1 MNTPMS
7 RQGESGMPAQEQEA
21 KRFDV
26 VVVGC
31 GVAGLSAAV
40 AAAEGGARVAV
51 LERSTYEE
59 RGGNTRYTE
68 AYLRMK
74 SEVELSHDF
83 ESLLLDNSGYYIDP
97 ELAASTVLDYG
108 NWSPIVRALPFT
120 DPELISFF
128 IDAVPPAVAW
138 LKAHGIT
145 FGEAG
150 FYGLTPRPSPRIA
163 INGGGLQLV
172 ETMTACAEK
181 LGVTF
186 LYETTAREL
195 VQSDDGRVCGLV
207 AKGKDRAAFRLDC
220 DAVIL
225 ACGGFQGNAEMVVRY
240 VGPKGRYLR
249 PVARGGYYNKGEG
262 IEMALRAGAAG
273 SGDFAEYH
281 GQPIDPRSSANEALV
296 MVYPYGILVNRQGQ
310 RFINEAPGTI
320 DAHYEETIRTIADQ
334 KKGIAFCIL
343 DDKINRIPNWQRCVR
358 TDQPPETQPDLR
370 ALGARLGFDGEAAE
384 RTVEAYNRACR
395 EGTFDPTRLDGLA
408 TVGLAPPKSNYAVP
422 LDTPPFHA
430 YPIISA
436 NTFTLGGLKVNASA
450 QVVDRDGCVMP
461 GLYAA
466 GETMGFYYGR
476 YAGATSVLRGAVF
489 GRRAGEHAAS
499 GADRTNH

>member
-1 MNTPMS
+1 MTS
-7 RQGESGMPAQEQEA
+7 QEQ
-21 KRFDV
+21 RFDV

-40 AAAEGGARVAV
+40 AAAEGGAKVAL
-51 LERSTYEE
+51 LERTTYDE

-74 SEVELSHDF
+74 SETELSHDF
-83 ESLLLDNSGYYIDP
+83 ESLLLDNSGYYIEP
-97 ELAASTVLDYG
+97 ELAASTVLDYE
-108 NWSPIVRALPFT
+108 NWSPTVRAMAFT
-120 DPELISFF
+120 DPELISSF
-128 IDAVPPAVAW
+128 IDAVPDAVRW
-138 LKAHGIT
+138 LKDHGIT
-145 FGEAG
+145 YGEAG

-181 LGVTF
+181 LGVRF
-186 LYETTAREL
+186 FYETTAREL
-195 VQSDDGRVCGLV
+195 VQDGEGRVRGLV
-207 AKGKDRAAFRLDC
+207 AKQKGGAPMAFQTGS
-220 DAVIL
+220 VIL
-225 ACGGFQGNAEMVVRY
+225 ACGGFQGNPELVVRY
-240 VGPKGRYLR
+240 LGPKGRYLR

-262 IEMALRAGAAG
+262 IEMALRIGAAG
-273 SGDFAEYH
+273 SGDYAEYH
-281 GQPIDPRSSANEALV
+281 GQPVDPRSSASEALV
-296 MVYPYGILVNRQGQ
+296 MVYPYGVLVNREGR

-334 KKGIAFCIL
+334 KKGIAFAIL
-343 DDKINRIPNWQRCVR
+343 DDKINRIENWKRTVR
-358 TDQPPETQPDLR
+358 TDQPPETAPDIR
-370 ALGARLGFDGEAAE
+370 TLGRKLGFDGEMAE
-384 RTVEAYNRACR
+384 RTIQAYNAACR
-395 EGTFDPTRLDGLA
+395 EGKFDPFTLDGLS
-408 TVGLAPPKSNYAVP
+408 TTGLQPPKSNYAQP
-422 LDTPPFHA
+422 IDTAPFHA

-450 QVVDRDGCVMP
+450 QVVDRDGDLID

-489 GRRAGEHAAS
+489 GRKAGEHSAARAAAHPS
-499 GADRTNH
+499 R

>member
-1 MNTPMS
+1 MS
-7 RQGESGMPAQEQEA
+7 TQETKSFE
-21 KRFDV
+21 V

-40 AAAEGGARVAV
+40 AAAEAGAKVAL

-74 SEVELSHDF
+74 SETELSHDF
-83 ESLLLDNSGYYIDP
+83 ESLLLDNSGYYIEP
-97 ELAASTVLDYG
+97 ELAASTVLDYE

-120 DPELISFF
+120 DPELISSF
-128 IDAVPPAVAW
+128 IEAVPQSVAW
-138 LKAHGIT
+138 LKEHGIT

-163 INGGGLQLV
+163 VNGGGLQLV
-172 ETMTACAEK
+172 ETLTACAEK
-181 LGVTF
+181 LGVRF
-186 LYETTAREL
+186 FYEITAREL
-195 VQSDDGRVCGLV
+195 VQSPAGKVVGLL
-207 AKGKDRAAFRLDC
+207 AKDKGNAPVRFEC
-220 DAVIL
+220 DSVIL
-225 ACGGFQGNAEMVVRY
+225 ACGGFQGNYEMVIRY
-240 VGPKGRYLR
+240 IGPKGRYLR

-262 IEMALRAGAAG
+262 IEMALRVGAAG

-281 GQPIDPRSSANEALV
+281 GQPVDPRSSASEALV
-296 MVYPYGILVNRQGQ
+296 MVYPYGVLVNNEGK

-320 DAHYEETIRTIADQ
+320 DAHYEATVRTIADQ
-334 KKGIAFCIL
+334 KKGIAFAIL
-343 DDKINRIPNWQRCVR
+343 DDKINRIPNWRRCVR
-358 TDQPPETQPDLR
+358 SDQPPETQPSIS
-370 ALGARLGFDGEAAE
+370 ALGQKLGFDGEAAE
-384 RTVEAYNRACR
+384 RTIEEYNRCCR
-395 EGTFDPTRLDGLA
+395 EGTFDATKLDGLA
-408 TVGLAPPKSNYAVP
+408 TSGLTPPKSNYAVP
-422 LDTPPFHA
+422 IDTGPFHA

-450 QVVDRDGCVMP
+450 QVVNRDGDVLP

-489 GRRAGEHAAS
+489 GRRAGEHAATHA
-499 GADRTNH
+499 GDRNQR

>member
-1 MNTPMS
+1 MTT
-7 RQGESGMPAQEQEA
+7 QETLG
-21 KRFDV
+21 FDI

-40 AAAEGGARVAV
+40 AAAQAGAKVAV
-51 LERSTYEE
+51 LERTTYEE

-83 ESLLLDNSGYYIDP
+83 ESLLLDNSGYYIEP
-97 ELAASTVLDYG
+97 ELAASTVLDYE
-108 NWSPIVRALPFT
+108 NWSPIVRALAFT
-120 DPELISFF
+120 DPELISSF
-128 IDAVPPAVAW
+128 IDSVPAAVAW
-138 LKAHGIT
+138 LKEQGVT

-163 INGGGLQLV
+163 VNGGGLQLV
-172 ETMTACAEK
+172 ETMTARAEK

-186 LYETTAREL
+186 FYEVTARDL
-195 VQSDDGRVCGLV
+195 VRSEQGKVCGLI
-207 AKGKDRAAFRLDC
+207 AKRKDNSPLRFDC
-220 DAVIL
+220 DSVIL
-225 ACGGFQGNAEMVVRY
+225 ACGGFQGNYEMVIRY
-240 VGPKGRYLR
+240 IGPKGRYLR

-262 IEMALRAGAAG
+262 IEMALRAGAAP
-273 SGDFAEYH
+273 SGDYAEYH
-281 GQPIDPRSSANEALV
+281 GQPVDPRSSASEALV
-296 MVYPYGILVNRQGQ
+296 MVYPYGVLINREGK

-320 DAHYEETIRTIADQ
+320 DAHYEETVRTIADQ

-343 DDKINRIPNWQRCVR
+343 DDKINRIQNWRRCVR
-358 TDQPPETQPDLR
+358 SDQPPETQPDVR
-370 ALGARLGFDGEAAE
+370 SLGRKLGFDGEAAE
-384 RTVEAYNRACR
+384 RTIEEYNRACR
-395 EGTFDPTRLDGLA
+395 EGKFDPTTLDGLA

-436 NTFTLGGLKVNASA
+436 NTFTLGGVKVNVNA
-450 QVVDRDGCVMP
+450 QVVDRDGEILP

-489 GRRAGEHAAS
+489 GRRAGEHASAKAT
-499 GADRTNH
+499 GRNPR

>member
-1 MNTPMS
+1 MTIQET
-7 RQGESGMPAQEQEA
+7 QG
-21 KRFDV
+21 FDI

-40 AAAEGGARVAV
+40 AAAEAGAKVAV
-51 LERSTYEE
+51 LERTTYEE

-83 ESLLLDNSGYYIDP
+83 ESLLLDNSGYYIEP
-97 ELAASTVLDYG
+97 ELAASTVLDYE
-108 NWSPIVRALPFT
+108 NWSPIVRALAFT
-120 DPELISFF
+120 DPELISSF
-128 IDAVPPAVAW
+128 IDAVPAAVAW
-138 LKAHGIT
+138 LKGHGVT

-163 INGGGLQLV
+163 VNGGGLQLV
-172 ETMTACAEK
+172 ETMTARAEK

-186 LYETTAREL
+186 FYEVTARDL
-195 VQSDDGRVCGLV
+195 VRSEQGKVCGLI
-207 AKGKDRAAFRLDC
+207 AKRKDNSPLRFDC
-220 DAVIL
+220 DSVIL
-225 ACGGFQGNAEMVVRY
+225 ACGGFQGNYEMVIRY
-240 VGPKGRYLR
+240 IGPKGRYLR

-262 IEMALRAGAAG
+262 IEMALRAGAAP
-273 SGDFAEYH
+273 SGDYAEYH
-281 GQPIDPRSSANEALV
+281 GQPVDPRSSASEALV
-296 MVYPYGILVNRQGQ
+296 MVYPYGVLINREGK

-320 DAHYEETIRTIADQ
+320 DAHYEETVRTIADQ

-343 DDKINRIPNWQRCVR
+343 DDKINRIPNWRRCVR
-358 TDQPPETQPDLR
+358 SDQPPETQPDVR
-370 ALGARLGFDGEAAE
+370 ALGRKLGFDGEAAE
-384 RTVEAYNRACR
+384 RTIEEYNRACR
-395 EGTFDPTRLDGLA
+395 EGKFDPTTLDGLA
-408 TVGLAPPKSNYAVP
+408 TVGLAPPKSNYAQP

-436 NTFTLGGLKVNASA
+436 NTFTLGGVKVNVNA
-450 QVVDRDGCVMP
+450 QVVDRDGEILP

-489 GRRAGEHAAS
+489 GRRAGEHACAQAT
-499 GADRTNH
+499 GRGHR

>member
-1 MNTPMS
+1 MNRKEDGTMI
-7 RQGESGMPAQEQEA
+7 QETM
-21 KRFDV
+21 RFDI

-40 AAAEGGARVAV
+40 AAAEAGAKVAV
-51 LERSTYEE
+51 LERATYDE

-83 ESLLLDNSGYYIDP
+83 ESLLLDNSGYYIEP
-97 ELAASTVLDYG
+97 ELAATTVLDYE
-108 NWSPIVRALPFT
+108 NWPPMVRALAFT
-120 DPELISFF
+120 DPELISSF
-128 IDAVPPAVAW
+128 IDAVPDAVAW
-138 LKAHGIT
+138 LKMHGIT

-163 INGGGLQLV
+163 VNGGGLQLV

-181 LGVTF
+181 LGVRF
-186 LYETTAREL
+186 FYELTARDL
-195 VQSDDGRVCGLV
+195 VQSADGKVCGLV
-207 AKGKDRAAFRLDC
+207 AKRRDGAQLQFAC

-225 ACGGFQGNAEMVVRY
+225 ACGGFQGNPEMVIRY
-240 VGPKGRYLR
+240 IGPKGRYLR

-262 IEMALRAGAAG
+262 IEMALRIGAAG

-281 GQPIDPRSSANEALV
+281 GQPVDPRSSASEALV
-296 MVYPYGILVNRQGQ
+296 MVYPYGILINREGR

-320 DAHYEETIRTIADQ
+320 DAHYEETVRTIADQ

-343 DDKINRIPNWQRCVR
+343 DDKIHRIPNWRRCVR
-358 TDQPPETQPDLR
+358 SDQAPETHPDLR
-370 ALGARLGFDGEAAE
+370 SLGRKLGFDGDAAE
-384 RTVEAYNRACR
+384 RTVQEFNRACR
-395 EGTFDPTRLDGLA
+395 EGRFDPTTLDGLA
-408 TVGLAPPKSNYAVP
+408 TSGLMPPKSNYAVP

-436 NTFTLGGLKVNASA
+436 NTFTLGGLKVNAAA
-450 QVVDRDGCVMP
+450 QVVDRDGNLMP

-489 GRRAGEHAAS
+489 GRRAGEHAATT
-499 GADRTNH
+499 AVTRHRV

>member
-1 MNTPMS
+1 MS
-7 RQGESGMPAQEQEA
+7 SKHVTSLTQETVQT
-21 KRFDV
+21 DI

-40 AAAEGGARVAV
+40 AAAQAGAKVAV

-74 SEVELSHDF
+74 SETELSHDF
-83 ESLLLDNSGYYIDP
+83 ESLLLDNSGYYIEP
-97 ELAASTVLDYG
+97 ELAASTVLDYE
-108 NWSPIVRALPFT
+108 NWPPVVRALPFT
-120 DPELISFF
+120 DPDLIAGFA
-128 IDAVPPAVAW
+128 DAVPGAIAW
-138 LKAHGIT
+138 LKSHGIS

-172 ETMTACAEK
+172 ETMTARAEQ
-181 LGVTF
+181 LGVQF
-186 LYETTAREL
+186 FYETTARDL
-195 VQSDDGRVCGLV
+195 IQTDDGKVCGLV
-207 AKGKDRAAFRLDC
+207 AKRRGSLPVRFEC
-220 DAVIL
+220 GSVIL
-225 ACGGFQGNAEMVVRY
+225 ACGGFQGNYEMVIRY
-240 VGPKGRYLR
+240 IGPKGRYLR

-262 IEMALRAGAAG
+262 IEMALRVGAAG

-281 GQPIDPRSSANEALV
+281 GQPVDPRSSANEALV
-296 MVYPYGILVNRQGQ
+296 MVYPYGVLINRAGQ
-310 RFINEAPGTI
+310 RFVDEAPGTI
-320 DAHYEETIRTIADQ
+320 DAHYEATVRTIADQ
-334 KKGIAFCIL
+334 NKGIAFAIL
-343 DDKINRIPNWQRCVR
+343 DDKINRIPNWRRCVR
-358 TDQPPETQPDLR
+358 TDQPPETAPDVR
-370 ALGARLGFDGEAAE
+370 ALGQKLGFDGEAAA
-384 RTVEAYNRACR
+384 RTIESFNRACG
-395 EGTFDPTRLDGLA
+395 EGRFDPTTLDGLS
-408 TVGLAPPKSNYAVP
+408 TNGLTPRKSNYAVA

-436 NTFTLGGLKVNASA
+436 NTFTLGGLKVNIDA
-450 QVVDRDGCVMP
+450 QVVDRDGCAMP

-489 GRRAGEHAAS
+489 GRRAGEHAAAS
-499 GADRTNH
+499 TGDARHS